1 MDKIYALNEIQ
12 AIVKPILQQYG
23 VSRAYLFGSYACG
36 EATGQS
42 DIDLRID
49 GGKIKSMFG
58 LGALYDELTNA
69 LEKPVDLVT
78 TEGLNHNA
86 NRKRTERFW
95 SSMKEDERLIYI
107 MRSVERFGN
116 DKAVFD
122 ADRDYRNSVCMSLL
136 QIGELTGHLTEDFRE
151 ETKKKNLW

>member
-58 LGALYDELTNA
+58 LGGNAGKDLLSIFLLKENMVLLLIAVIAATPVFHRLKNRLMAENAALAVCIEKICAA
-69 LEKPVDLVT
+69 LFLV
-78 TEGLNHNA
+78 A
-86 NRKRTERFW
+86 
-95 SSMKEDERLIYI
+95 
-107 MRSVERFGN
+107 
-116 DKAVFD
+116 
-122 ADRDYRNSVCMSLL
+122 SLGYTVTASYNPFL
-136 QIGELTGHLTEDFRE
+136 YMNF
-151 ETKKKNLW
+151 